1 MTLIFFEIVIFVP
14 VFNFAEIV
22 AVPALFPMILPFE
35 STDATDGLLL
45 FHDVKDDVLITVGYT
60 PYSFIILP

>member
-1 MTLIFFEIVIFVP
+1 MIFFEIVIFVP

-22 AVPALFPMILPFE
+22 AVPALFPVILPFE

-45 FHDVKDDVLITVGYT
+45 FHDVKDYVLITVGYT